1 MPDQP
6 TAKPPAKPRA
16 TPPAKAPTVTRTT
29 RARPRAKTPIV
40 PRTVA
45 PTKAKQP
52 APALPLTE
60 TVVKESPSMEL
71 DRPTEVSLYLL
82 RHGDAGDPT
91 TWTGDDAARP
101 LSKKGRRQSKRLGR
115 LLADLEMRPDVI
127 LTSPKVRSAETARL
141 VGRLVGRKPAMDDR
155 LAFGFG
161 ESALAGLVA
170 GLGEDVLSVML
181 VGHDPDF
188 STTLSWLVGGSLT
201 LRKGALA
208 LVVLPD
214 REVAAGRGVLR
225 WLLPPDAIPG

>member
-1 MPDQP
+1 MPDLP
-6 TAKPPAKPRA
+6 TVSTPAKPPAKP
-16 TPPAKAPTVTRTT
+16 PARP
-29 RARPRAKTPIV
+29 RARPRAKTPTV

-52 APALPLTE
+52 ASALARTE
-60 TVVKESPSMEL
+60 TVVEDSPSMEL
-71 DRPTEVSLYLL
+71 NRATEISLCFL

-91 TWTGDDAARP
+91 AWEDDDAERP

-115 LLADLEMRPDVI
+115 LLADLDMRPDLI

-141 VGRLVGRKPAMDDR
+141 VGRLVGRKPAVDER

-161 ESALAGLVA
+161 ESDLAGLVS
-170 GLGEDVLSVML
+170 GLGQEVLSVML

-188 STTLSWLVGGSLT
+188 SSTVSWLVGGSLT